1 MNELLTNFE
10 ANQRAMIA
18 FLKACFP
25 SVLGRQDFE
34 DAIIIA
40 YEKLYLNSLRA
51 VPTLAPTLET
61 MRYLS
66 KLACVDIY
74 RKKMKER
81 ELVAKLPFCPNVNEE
96 KGQDSPDI
104 LERIEQI
111 LEAKTP
117 LQQATFEKFHL
128 CPKGNARIDFKNRVV
143 KVTDKM
149 LAERFKTTVGYVKQV
164 RHNTLTEIREA
175 IT

>member
-10 ANQRAMIA
+10 ANQSAIIA
-18 FLKACFP
+18 LLKACFP

-40 YEKLYLNSLRA
+40 YEKLYLNSLKA

-74 RKKMKER
+74 RKKNKER
-81 ELVAKLPFCPNVNEE
+81 ELVAKLPFCQNVNEE
-96 KGQDSPDI
+96 KGQNSPDI
-104 LERIEQI
+104 LERVEQI
-111 LEAKTP
+111 LDEKTP
-117 LQQATFEKFHL
+117 LQKAVFEKFHL
-128 CPKGNARIDFKNRVV
+128 FPPNGSERIAFKNRE
-143 KVTDKM
+143 KITDKM
-149 LAERFKTTVGYVKQV
+149 LAKRFKTTVGYVKQV
-164 RHNTLTEIREA
+164 RHNILTEIREA
-175 IT
+175 MT